1 MKGIK
6 KRLFLNY
13 LIGVCLVLFSVELI
27 FMISIKN
34 YYYKSVE
41 QSLNEKAQSSATLYN
56 QYLNK
61 NYANLSDSLA
71 PLVENN
77 TEQQN
82 IEIQIIDKKG
92 NVLLSSGIVSAEKIQ
107 TIDFQK
113 ALKGEV
119 STWTGNNIDTNEK
132 VMSASSAIKDLDS
145 NTIAVIR
152 VVTSLEDVNNLTLK
166 YLFLSV
172 TLLIVILIC
181 IFISSTILSKTIIE
195 PVKEVND
202 IARKMSKGQFNERIN
217 KHYNDEIGELSDTL
231 NYMASEILKAEE
243 TKNDFISSVSHELRT
258 PLTAIKGW
266 GETILTGSFEDKEE
280 IEKGLKVILRETD
293 RLKNMV
299 DELLDFSK
307 LEGNKLVLNKE
318 KTDIKEEIEEIL
330 RLYDG
335 RAIKERISLQTKFT
349 ENIPELSVDRNRFK
363 QVIINILDNAMK
375 FSPKDSNILINVST
389 LENELI
395 IEIIDNGYGIAKEDL
410 PKIKDKFFKGNSKKS
425 GSGIGLA
432 VCDKIIKLHGGS
444 LELKSEL
451 DKGTNVIIK
460 LRINEIDERK
470 YFVT

>member
-13 LIGVCLVLFSVELI
+13 LIGVCLVFFSVELI

-41 QSLNEKAQSSATLYN
+41 QSLNEKAQSSATFYN

-82 IEIQIIDKKG
+82 IEFQIIDKKG

-107 TIDFQK
+107 TNDFQK

-152 VVTSLEDVNNLTLK
+152 VVTSLEDVNNLILK
-166 YLFLSV
+166 YLFLSM

-307 LEGNKLVLNKE
+307 LEGNTLVLNME

-335 RAIKERISLQTKFT
+335 RAKKERISLQSKFT
-349 ENIPELSVDRNRFK
+349 ENIPGLSVDRNRFK

-451 DKGTNVIIK
+451 NKGTNVIIK
-460 LRINEIDERK
+460 LRIN
-470 YFVT
+470 

>member
-13 LIGVCLVLFSVELI
+13 LIGVCLVLFSVEVI

-41 QSLNEKAQSSATLYN
+41 QSLNEKAESSATFYK

-61 NYANLSDSLA
+61 NYANLSDSLS
-71 PLVENN
+71 PLVKNN
-77 TEQQN
+77 TKQQN
-82 IEIQIIDKKG
+82 VEIQIIDKKG
-92 NVLLSSGIVSAEKIQ
+92 NVLLSSEIVSAEKIQ
-107 TIDFQK
+107 TNDFQK

-152 VVTSLEDVNNLTLK
+152 VVTSLEDVNNLILK
-166 YLFLSV
+166 YLFLSM

-243 TKNDFISSVSHELRT
+243 MKNDFISSVSHELRT

-280 IEKGLKVILRETD
+280 IEKGLKVILRESD

-307 LEGNKLVLNKE
+307 LEGNKLVLNME

-335 RAIKERISLQTKFT
+335 RAKKERISLQSKFT
-349 ENIPELSVDRNRFK
+349 ENIPEISVDRNRFK

-375 FSPKDSNILINVST
+375 FSLKDSNILINVST

-451 DKGTNVIIK
+451 NKGTNVIIK
-460 LRINEIDERK
+460 LRIN
-470 YFVT
+470 

>member
-13 LIGVCLVLFSVELI
+13 LIGGCLVLFSVELI

-41 QSLNEKAQSSATLYN
+41 QSLNEKAEYSATFYK

-71 PLVENN
+71 PLVEND

-92 NVLLSSGIVSAEKIQ
+92 NVLLSSEIVSAEKIQ
-107 TIDFQK
+107 TNDFQK

-132 VMSASSAIKDLDS
+132 VMSASSAIKDLHS

-152 VVTSLEDVNNLTLK
+152 VITSLEDVNNLILK
-166 YLFLSV
+166 YLFLSM

-181 IFISSTILSKTIIE
+181 IFISNTILSKTIIE

-243 TKNDFISSVSHELRT
+243 MKNDFISSVSHELRT

-280 IEKGLKVILRETD
+280 IEKGVKVILRESD

-307 LEGNKLVLNKE
+307 LEGNKLVLNME

-335 RAIKERISLQTKFT
+335 RAKKERISLQSKFT

-451 DKGTNVIIK
+451 NKGTNVIIK
-460 LRINEIDERK
+460 LRIN
-470 YFVT
+470 

>member
-34 YYYKSVE
+34 YYYKSIE

-107 TIDFQK
+107 TNDFQK

-119 STWTGNNIDTNEK
+119 STWTGNNVDTNEK

-349 ENIPELSVDRNRFK
+349 ENIPELSVDRNRFR

-451 DKGTNVIIK
+451 NKGTNVIIK

>member
-13 LIGVCLVLFSVELI
+13 LIGVCLVLFSFEFI

-41 QSLNEKAQSSATLYN
+41 QSLNEKAQSSATFYN

-77 TEQQN
+77 TDQQN

-107 TIDFQK
+107 TNDVQK

-119 STWTGNNIDTNEK
+119 STWTGNNIGTNEK
-132 VMSASSAIKDLDS
+132 VMSASCAIKDLDS

-152 VVTSLEDVNNLTLK
+152 VVTSLEDVNNLILK

-231 NYMASEILKAEE
+231 NYMASEIMKAEE

-280 IEKGLKVILRETD
+280 IEKGLNVILRETD
-293 RLKNMV
+293 RLKYMV

-307 LEGNKLVLNKE
+307 LEGDKLVLNME
-318 KTDIKEEIEEIL
+318 KVDIKEEIEEIL

-335 RAIKERISLQTKFT
+335 RAKKERISLQSKFT
-349 ENIPELSVDRNRFK
+349 ENIPKLSVDRNRFK

-451 DKGTNVIIK
+451 NKGTNVIIK
-460 LRINEIDERK
+460 LRIN
-470 YFVT
+470 

>member
-1 MKGIK
+1 L
-6 KRLFLNY
+6 RF
-13 LIGVCLVLFSVELI
+13 
-27 FMISIKN
+27 
-34 YYYKSVE
+34 
-41 QSLNEKAQSSATLYN
+41 T
-56 QYLNK
+56 
-61 NYANLSDSLA
+61 
-71 PLVENN
+71 
-77 TEQQN
+77 
-82 IEIQIIDKKG
+82 
-92 NVLLSSGIVSAEKIQ
+92 
-107 TIDFQK
+107 
-113 ALKGEV
+113 
-119 STWTGNNIDTNEK
+119 
-132 VMSASSAIKDLDS
+132 
-145 NTIAVIR
+145 
-152 VVTSLEDVNNLTLK
+152 
-166 YLFLSV
+166 
-172 TLLIVILIC
+172 
-181 IFISSTILSKTIIE
+181 
-195 PVKEVND
+195 
-202 IARKMSKGQFNERIN
+202 
-217 KHYNDEIGELSDTL
+217 EIGELSDTL

-307 LEGNKLVLNKE
+307 LEGNKLVLNME

-335 RAIKERISLQTKFT
+335 RAKKERISLQSKFA

-451 DKGTNVIIK
+451 NKGTNVIIK
-460 LRINEIDERK
+460 LRIN
-470 YFVT
+470 

>member
-107 TIDFQK
+107 TNDFQK

-349 ENIPELSVDRNRFK
+349 ENIPELLVDRNRFR

-451 DKGTNVIIK
+451 NKGTNVIIK

>member
-41 QSLNEKAQSSATLYN
+41 QSLNEKAESSATFYN

-71 PLVENN
+71 LLIENN

-107 TIDFQK
+107 TNDFQK

-152 VVTSLEDVNNLTLK
+152 VVTSLEDVNNLILK
-166 YLFLSV
+166 YLFLSM

-266 GETILTGSFEDKEE
+266 GETILTGSFKDKEE

-307 LEGNKLVLNKE
+307 LEGNTLVLNME

-335 RAIKERISLQTKFT
+335 RAKKERISLQSKFT
-349 ENIPELSVDRNRFK
+349 ENIPELSVDRNRLK

-375 FSPKDSNILINVST
+375 FSTKDSNILINVST
-389 LENELI
+389 LESELI

-451 DKGTNVIIK
+451 NKGTNVIIK
-460 LRINEIDERK
+460 LRIN
-470 YFVT
+470 

>member
-107 TIDFQK
+107 TNDFQK

-119 STWTGNNIDTNEK
+119 STWTGNNIETNEK

-181 IFISSTILSKTIIE
+181 IFISSAILSKTIIE

-266 GETILTGSFEDKEE
+266 GETIITGSFEDKEE

-293 RLKNMV
+293 RLKSMV

-335 RAIKERISLQTKFT
+335 RAKKERISLQSKFT

-451 DKGTNVIIK
+451 NKGTNVIIK
-460 LRINEIDERK
+460 LRINEIGERK
-470 YFVT
+470 NFVT

>member
-107 TIDFQK
+107 TNDFQK

-119 STWTGNNIDTNEK
+119 STWTGNNIETNEK

-181 IFISSTILSKTIIE
+181 IFISSAILSKTIIE

-266 GETILTGSFEDKEE
+266 GETIITGSFEDKEE

-335 RAIKERISLQTKFT
+335 RAKKERISLQSKFT

-451 DKGTNVIIK
+451 NKGTNVIIK
-460 LRINEIDERK
+460 LRINEIGERK
-470 YFVT
+470 NFVT

>member
-41 QSLNEKAQSSATLYN
+41 QSLNEKAESSAKFYN

-92 NVLLSSGIVSAEKIQ
+92 NVLLSSEIVSAEKIQ
-107 TIDFQK
+107 TNDFQK

-152 VVTSLEDVNNLTLK
+152 VVTSLEDVNNLILK
-166 YLFLSV
+166 YLFLSM

-243 TKNDFISSVSHELRT
+243 MKNDFISSVSHELRT

-307 LEGNKLVLNKE
+307 LEGNTLVLNME

-335 RAIKERISLQTKFT
+335 RAKKERISLQSKFT
-349 ENIPELSVDRNRFK
+349 ENIMELSVDRNRFK

-375 FSPKDSNILINVST
+375 FSPKDSNILINVFT

-444 LELKSEL
+444 LEVKSEL
-451 DKGTNVIIK
+451 NKGTNVIIK
-460 LRINEIDERK
+460 LRIN
-470 YFVT
+470 

>member
-41 QSLNEKAQSSATLYN
+41 QSLNEKAQSSATFYN

-61 NYANLSDSLA
+61 NYANRSDSLA

-92 NVLLSSGIVSAEKIQ
+92 NVLLSSEIVSAEKIQ
-107 TIDFQK
+107 TNDFQK

-152 VVTSLEDVNNLTLK
+152 VVTSLEDVNNLILK
-166 YLFLSV
+166 YLFLSM

-307 LEGNKLVLNKE
+307 LEGNKLVLNME

-335 RAIKERISLQTKFT
+335 RAKKERISLQSKFT

-451 DKGTNVIIK
+451 NKGTNVIIK
-460 LRINEIDERK
+460 LRIN
-470 YFVT
+470 

>member
-107 TIDFQK
+107 TNDFQK

-451 DKGTNVIIK
+451 NKGTNVIIK

>member
-27 FMISIKN
+27 FMISIRN

-41 QSLNEKAQSSATLYN
+41 QSLNEKVESSAKFYN

-77 TEQQN
+77 SEQQN

-107 TIDFQK
+107 TNDFQK

-132 VMSASSAIKDLDS
+132 VMAASSAIKDLDS

-152 VVTSLEDVNNLTLK
+152 VVTSLEDVNNLILK
-166 YLFLSV
+166 YLFLSM

-243 TKNDFISSVSHELRT
+243 MKNDFISSVSHELRT

-280 IEKGLKVILRETD
+280 IKKGLKVILRETD

-307 LEGNKLVLNKE
+307 LEGNTLVLTME

-335 RAIKERISLQTKFT
+335 RAKKERISLQSKFT
-349 ENIPELSVDRNRFK
+349 ENIPEVSVDRNRFK

-375 FSPKDSNILINVST
+375 FSPKDSNILINVFT

-451 DKGTNVIIK
+451 NKGTNVIIK
-460 LRINEIDERK
+460 LRIN
-470 YFVT
+470 

>member
-41 QSLNEKAQSSATLYN
+41 QSLNEKAKSSATFYN

-71 PLVENN
+71 PIVENN

-92 NVLLSSGIVSAEKIQ
+92 NVLLSNEIVSAEKIQ
-107 TIDFQK
+107 TNDFQK

-152 VVTSLEDVNNLTLK
+152 VVTSLEDVNNLILK
-166 YLFLSV
+166 YLFLSM

-231 NYMASEILKAEE
+231 NYMASEIMKADEM
-243 TKNDFISSVSHELRT
+243 KNDFISSVSHELRT

-280 IEKGLKVILRETD
+280 IKKGLKVILRETD

-307 LEGNKLVLNKE
+307 LEGNTLVLTME

-335 RAIKERISLQTKFT
+335 RAKKERISLQSKFT
-349 ENIPELSVDRNRFK
+349 ENIPEVSVDRNRFK

-375 FSPKDSNILINVST
+375 FSPKDSNILINVFT

-451 DKGTNVIIK
+451 NKGTNVIIK
-460 LRINEIDERK
+460 LRIN
-470 YFVT
+470 

>member
-13 LIGVCLVLFSVELI
+13 LIGVCLVLFTVELI

-41 QSLNEKAQSSATLYN
+41 QSLKEKAQSSATFYN

-61 NYANLSDSLA
+61 NYANLSDSLE
-71 PLVENN
+71 PLVENS

-92 NVLLSSGIVSAEKIQ
+92 NVLLSSGIVSAEKIH
-107 TIDFQK
+107 TNDFQK

-119 STWTGNNIDTNEK
+119 STWTGNNIDTNEN
-132 VMSASSAIKDLDS
+132 VMSASCAIKDLDS

-152 VVTSLEDVNNLTLK
+152 VVTSLEDVNNLILK

-202 IARKMSKGQFNERIN
+202 IARKMSNGQFNERIN

-266 GETILTGSFEDKEE
+266 GETILTGCFEDKEE

-307 LEGNKLVLNKE
+307 LEGNKLVLNME
-318 KTDIKEEIEEIL
+318 ETDIKEEIEEIL

-335 RAIKERISLQTKFT
+335 RAKKEKISLQSNFT
-349 ENIPELSVDRNRFK
+349 ENIPALSVDRNRFK

-451 DKGTNVIIK
+451 NKGTSVIIK
-460 LRINEIDERK
+460 LRINQIGERK
-470 YFVT
+470 

>member
-13 LIGVCLVLFSVELI
+13 LIGVCLVLFTVELI
-27 FMISIKN
+27 FMLSIKN

-41 QSLNEKAQSSATLYN
+41 QSLKEKAESSATFYN
-56 QYLNK
+56 KYLNK

-107 TIDFQK
+107 TNDFQK
-113 ALKGEV
+113 ALQGEV
-119 STWTGNNIDTNEK
+119 STWTGHNIDTNEK
-132 VMSASSAIKDLDS
+132 VMSASSVIKDLDS

-152 VVTSLEDVNNLTLK
+152 VVTSLEDVNKLILK
-166 YLFLSV
+166 DLFLSM
-172 TLLIVILIC
+172 TLLLILLIC

-202 IARKMSKGQFNERIN
+202 IARKMSKGQFSERIN

-266 GETILTGSFEDKEE
+266 GETILTGSFENKEE

-307 LEGNKLVLNKE
+307 LEGNKLVLNLE

-330 RLYDG
+330 RLYDA
-335 RAIKERISLQTKFT
+335 RAKKEKISLQSKFT

-375 FSPKDSNILINVST
+375 FSPKDSNILLNVFT

-451 DKGTNVIIK
+451 NKGTNVIIK
-460 LRINEIDERK
+460 LRIK
-470 YFVT
+470 

>member
-41 QSLNEKAQSSATLYN
+41 QSLNEKAESSSTFYN

-92 NVLLSSGIVSAEKIQ
+92 NVLLSSEIVSAEKIQ
-107 TIDFQK
+107 TNDFQK

-152 VVTSLEDVNNLTLK
+152 VVTSLEDVNNLILK
-166 YLFLSV
+166 YLFLSM

-202 IARKMSKGQFNERIN
+202 IARNMSKGQFNERIN

-307 LEGNKLVLNKE
+307 LEGNTLVLNME

-335 RAIKERISLQTKFT
+335 RAKKERISLQSKFT

-451 DKGTNVIIK
+451 NKGTNVIIK
-460 LRINEIDERK
+460 LRIK
-470 YFVT
+470 

>member
-13 LIGVCLVLFSVELI
+13 LIGVCLVLFSFELI

-41 QSLNEKAQSSATLYN
+41 QSLNEKAESLATFYK

-77 TEQQN
+77 TKQQN

-92 NVLLSSGIVSAEKIQ
+92 NVLLSSEIVSAEKIQ
-107 TIDFQK
+107 TNDFQK

-152 VVTSLEDVNNLTLK
+152 VVTSLEDVNNLILK
-166 YLFLSV
+166 YLFLSM

-243 TKNDFISSVSHELRT
+243 MKNDFISSVSHELRT

-280 IEKGLKVILRETD
+280 IEKGVKVILRESD

-307 LEGNKLVLNKE
+307 IEGNKLVLNME

-335 RAIKERISLQTKFT
+335 RAKKERISLQSKFT

-444 LELKSEL
+444 LEIKSEL
-451 DKGTNVIIK
+451 NKGTNVIIK
-460 LRINEIDERK
+460 LRIN
-470 YFVT
+470 